1 MDYDSKI
8 LTNQKKEKKEK
19 EKENDSGYCMLFLG
33 YILIIYIETFYEKLK
48 KIYKKS

>member
-19 EKENDSGYCMLFLG
+19 EKENDSGYCMLFLR
-33 YILIIYIETFYEKLK
+33 YILIIYFK
-48 KIYKKS
+48 KRFMKN